1 MAENNTI
8 LIGEREEPTGNA
20 PSGKQY
26 IWIGTDGHLR
36 TKDDAGVVKDNGVA
50 SDAVQKT
57 IIDSKGDL
65 IIGTADNA
73 YTKLSTPTLIS
84 GDGHC
89 VLGVKDYD
97 SDTLMW
103 MKHKTNGIELNYIN
117 AATYTVSY
125 HSDHIIVGTHT
136 SDMVFSFD
144 NPTYFPT
151 TGRGKE
157 YIFKNGSSSSLLI
170 VKLYGSG
177 TFQNGL
183 NEIKIY
189 PRGTLKI
196 GMVRPNIADGALLL
210 QNLYIDSQIR
220 YDGIWAD
227 TNFSSI
233 TAIPFDTND
242 HLHDSNVIDHDISTN
257 NSRLYLKILGE
268 YNPTFWFSVD
278 STGGSASYS
287 VEGYVRKNGTD
298 EIAGSHFYCGN
309 YKTEDSF
316 VSLGPLSIEATNSTD
331 YIEVM
336 IQQTGLTGYLKSM
349 VLKTYCYL

>member
-8 LIGEREEPTGNA
+8 LIGERDEPSGNA

-26 IWIGTDGHLR
+26 VWIGTDGHLR
-36 TKDDAGVVKDNGVA
+36 TKDDEGTVKDNGVA

-57 IIDSKGDL
+57 IIDAKGDL
-65 IIGTADNA
+65 IIGTADNS
-73 YTKLSTPTLIS
+73 YTKLSTPILS
-84 GDGHC
+84 EGDGHYI
-89 VLGVKDYD
+89 LGVKDTD
-97 SDTLMW
+97 DETLLW
-103 MKHKTNGIELNYIN
+103 MKHKTNGIELNYVN
-117 AATYTVSY
+117 AAAYTISY
-125 HSDHIIVGTHT
+125 HSDHIGVGIYS
-136 SDMVFSFD
+136 SDMVFTFAD
-144 NPTYFPT
+144 PTYFPT

-157 YIFKNGSSSSLLI
+157 FIFKNGSTSSTLI
-170 VKLYGSG
+170 VKLFGTG

-183 NEIKIY
+183 NEIKVY

-220 YDGIWAD
+220 YDGSWNA
-227 TNFSSI
+227 TNFSTI

-242 HLHDSNVIDHDISTN
+242 VLTDTNVIDHSETVEN
-257 NSRLYLKILGE
+257 TKLFLKILGG
-268 YNPTFWFSVD
+268 YSPAFWFSVD
-278 STGGSASYS
+278 STGGSASYAI
-287 VEGYVRKNGTD
+287 EGYLRKNGTT

-316 VSLGPLSIEATNSTD
+316 VSLGPISIEATASTD

-336 IQQTGLTGYLKSM
+336 IQQTALTGYLKSM
-349 VLKTYCYL
+349 VMKTYAYL